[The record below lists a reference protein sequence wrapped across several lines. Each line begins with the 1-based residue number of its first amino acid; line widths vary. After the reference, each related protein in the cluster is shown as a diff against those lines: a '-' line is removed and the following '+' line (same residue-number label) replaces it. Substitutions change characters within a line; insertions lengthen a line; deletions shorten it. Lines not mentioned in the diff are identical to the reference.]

1 MKSCKN
7 CNTNK
12 PLDDYRKRSG
22 AKDGRRGVCRACE
35 NGQTNKRRSTPEGRQ
50 KHNEANRE
58 SYYRNHERSKE
69 RGRANAK
76 KYNSKPG
83 VKERK
88 KEYAKAYN
96 AANLDKFRGY
106 EAEKRA
112 LKQQLPSEKF
122 SHEEIFERDGWVC
135 QLCFESVP
143 RDLTDQYHPLYPNL
157 DHIIP
162 LKAAIP
168 LDENPGH
175 VRSNVQLTH
184 RVCNV
189 TKKNKILS

>member
-1 MKSCKN
+1 MKSCKR
-7 CNTNK
+7 CNTLK
-12 PLDDYRKRSG
+12 PLDDYRTRSG

-35 NGQTNKRRSTPEGRQ
+35 RSQTNERRQDPEVRARR
-50 KHNEANRE
+50 NEANRE
-58 SYYRNHERSKE
+58 SYHRDLERSRE
-69 RGRANAK
+69 RSRVNAAKHRSKPEAK
-76 KYNSKPG
+76 KRIQEYNKS
-83 VKERK
+83 
-88 KEYAKAYN
+88 YN

-135 QLCFESVP
+135 QICFESVP

-162 LKAAIP
+162 LKADVP